1 MEKLGILL
9 FLIFLCV
16 CCAGFYYLCNSAA
29 VENSVER
36 LTDGMVNLINQVATG
51 LFYLFIGVAIAVV
64 AVGLGFGAK
73 AGAEAVGK
81 QAVLLMAAPAV
92 KKAIENKQ
100 TARLPGGFTVES
112 PMNTPYMIEDPRSRY
127 FLENPNTD

>member
-1 MEKLGILL
+1 
-9 FLIFLCV
+9 
-16 CCAGFYYLCNSAA
+16 
-29 VENSVER
+29 
-36 LTDGMVNLINQVATG
+36 
-51 LFYLFIGVAIAVV
+51 
-64 AVGLGFGAK
+64 
-73 AGAEAVGK
+73 VGK